1 VKRSTL
7 VASGG
12 AALALGLLAVGIAAW
27 YAWSSLQRPFKAFPG
42 ESVTLTIPEGASAT
56 AVLEQ
61 LEREGV
67 LRDAALVR
75 LYLIRVLDDPPL
87 KAGEYRF
94 EGEASAIERLDKVV
108 RGAVVTHRLTLIE
121 GLTLEETADSLAASG
136 FGDRERFLA
145 AMRDPTVI
153 TDLDPAA
160 SDLEGYLHPE
170 TYAFAGG
177 TPEEAIVA
185 NLVETFRRRFE
196 ERVRPLLAE
205 DDARSVRDLVTLA
218 SIVEKEAVLDEERPT
233 IAGVYANR
241 LRRGIALYADP
252 TIIFALKLRG
262 TWDGNLRKPDLDL
275 DSPYNTYRNPGL
287 PPGPIASPGIA
298 SLEAAARPAEVPY
311 LYFVSRNDGSH
322 VFAATLAEHNRNV
335 EKWQRQYWR
344 DRWARE
350 RRERAQREA
359 NGG

>member
-7 VASGG
+7 VASVG
-12 AALALGLLAVGIAAW
+12 AALAGVLIVTGIAAW
-27 YAWSSLQRPFKAFPG
+27 HAWRSLHLPYRAFA
-42 ESVTLTIPEGASAT
+42 EEALTLTIPEGASAT

-67 LRDAALVR
+67 LRSAALTR
-75 LYLIRVLDDPPL
+75 LYLIHRLGDPPL

-94 EGEASAIERLDKVV
+94 EGAASAIERLDKVV

-121 GLTLEETADSLAASG
+121 GLTLEETADSLSAAG

-145 AMRDPTVI
+145 AMRDPEAI
-153 TDLDPAA
+153 ADLDPEAT
-160 SDLEGYLHPE
+160 DLEGYLHPE

-177 TPEEAIVA
+177 TSEDVIVA
-185 NLVETFRRRFE
+185 TLVETFRRRFE
-196 ERVRPLLAE
+196 ERVRPLLPV
-205 DDARSVRDLVTLA
+205 DDERSVRELVTLA
-218 SIVEKEAVLDEERPT
+218 SIVEKEATLDEERPT

-252 TIIFALKLRG
+252 TIIFALKKRG

-275 DSPYNTYRNPGL
+275 DSPYNTYRRPGL

-298 SLEAAARPAEVPY
+298 SLEAAARPADVPY
-311 LYFVSRNDGSH
+311 IYFVSRNDGSH
-322 VFAATLAEHNRNV
+322 VFAVTLAEHNRNV

-350 RRERAQREA
+350 RAEREA